1 MYTKQ
6 QTNLRNVATIVACLA
21 VITIFAGCPG
31 SNPKDPV
38 NNGNGT
44 FKVKT
49 ATIAF
54 KKADKGVETTN
65 TIMWDDYGNYW
76 RLEDNKGATHVDE
89 KAGKGYSLNLQKKT
103 YTKLDE
109 SIYSFAKMGRDLFK
123 FSNSTGMPAYQKLA
137 NRTIAGKDCTVYST
151 TSSGITT
158 VYGSWNGILL
168 LKEESGV
175 LAGTGINVN
184 TSLTATSYSET
195 VPVGSFSVPSV
206 YTLSEP

>member
-1 MYTKQ
+1 
-6 QTNLRNVATIVACLA
+6 
-21 VITIFAGCPG
+21 
-31 SNPKDPV
+31 
-38 NNGNGT
+38 
-44 FKVKT
+44 
-49 ATIAF
+49 
-54 KKADKGVETTN
+54 
-65 TIMWDDYGNYW
+65 MWDDYGNYW

-123 FSNSTGMPAYQKLA
+123 FSNSTDMPAYQKLA
-137 NRTIAGKDCTVYST
+137 NRTLAGKDCTVYST

-158 VYGSWNGILL
+158 TYGGWNGIML

-175 LAGTGINVN
+175 LAGTGIKVN

-195 VPVGSFSVPSV
+195 VPAGSFSVPSD
-206 YTLSEP
+206 YKLE